1 MAQGLLQ
8 VALDELA
15 KYSRSREPGE
25 LRITRLACELGLFS
39 CVEEETL
46 KGCFELLAEDT
57 AAAGAELV
65 FSRKPLPCVCRDCG
79 HNFELAQKKFFCP
92 ECGRDNF
99 RFSGGSGIALTQIQV
114 KEAPK
119 EN

>member
-8 VALDELA
+8 VALDELL
-15 KYSRSREPGE
+15 KYSRSVKPGQ

-65 FSRKPLPCVCRDCG
+65 FLRKSLPCVCQDCG
-79 HNFELAQKKFFCP
+79 HNFDLAQKKFVCP
-92 ECGRDNF
+92 ECGGENL

-114 KEAPK
+114 EEEPK
-119 EN
+119 EI